1 MMYNRIVDRVAPE
14 KRNPYR
20 LPQFIF
26 RDIQIKGDLEK

>member
-1 MMYNRIVDRVAPE
+1 MYNRIVDRVAPE

-26 RDIQIKGDLEK
+26 KEIKLKEI